1 MQLLATNRRKSAQAN
16 EFPVS
21 GLAYP
26 VSSVSKA
33 FLPASGD
40 FRVLSAPVTL
50 ITSLQHALN
59 RKDASNN
66 SMSAHKP
73 INYSHCV
80 LALIFLVGVSLL
92 PAAAQQSSTAPPQ
105 TPPQTPSSP
114 PPTQQPATPQRPLGV
129 LPQFGV
135 TYQHDAPP
143 LRPIQKFRVWWRTSI
158 DPATITIAGIEAGV
172 GQAENSFSGYG
183 QGAQGYGKRFG
194 ASLADEASSG
204 FFSNF
209 FYSTIFKEDPR
220 YFRVGEGTV
229 KHRFWR
235 SIIQEFVCHTDA
247 GGRSF
252 SYENV
257 LGAFSSGALSNAYYP
272 DSDRGFGLTMSRSGT
287 ALALGS
293 AGGLLNEFWP
303 DVRRRLFHKH
313 QHPAGD
319 DASSNQ

>member
-1 MQLLATNRRKSAQAN
+1 MYFCNPPGRKPHPSFQLAPKLMNYLRR
-16 EFPVS
+16 
-21 GLAYP
+21 
-26 VSSVSKA
+26 
-33 FLPASGD
+33 
-40 FRVLSAPVTL
+40 
-50 ITSLQHALN
+50 
-59 RKDASNN
+59 
-66 SMSAHKP
+66 
-73 INYSHCV
+73 V
-80 LALIFLVGVSLL
+80 LALSVLAGLSFTN
-92 PAAAQQSSTAPPQ
+92 AAAQQSSPPGPQAPQPPTSPKEPQ
-105 TPPQTPSSP
+105 TSQPPAAPS
-114 PPTQQPATPQRPLGV
+114 QQPETPKRPLGV

-143 LRPIQKFRVWWRTSI
+143 LRTSQKFRVWWRTSI
-158 DPATITIAGIEAGV
+158 DPATIVIAGIEAGV

-194 ASLADEASSG
+194 AALADEASSG

-209 FYSTIFKEDPR
+209 FYSTLFKEDPR
-220 YFRVGEGTV
+220 YFRVGEGSF
-229 KHRFWR
+229 KHRFGR

-272 DSDRGFGLTMSRSGT
+272 ETDRGFGLTMSRSGT

-303 DVRRRLFHKH
+303 DVRNKLFHKH
-313 QHPAGD
+313 PKPDSTPPPAT
-319 DASSNQ
+319 Q

>member
-1 MQLLATNRRKSAQAN
+1 MNH
-16 EFPVS
+16 
-21 GLAYP
+21 
-26 VSSVSKA
+26 
-33 FLPASGD
+33 LP
-40 FRVLSAPVTL
+40 R
-50 ITSLQHALN
+50 
-59 RKDASNN
+59 
-66 SMSAHKP
+66 
-73 INYSHCV
+73 V
-80 LALIFLVGVSLL
+80 LALFVLAGLSFTT
-92 PAAAQQSSTAPPQ
+92 AAAQQSSTAQPQASQPPAPPSQ
-105 TPPQTPSSP
+105 APQSSEPPAAPSQPETPK
-114 PPTQQPATPQRPLGV
+114 RPLGV

-172 GQAENSFSGYG
+172 GQAQNSFSGYG

-194 ASLADEASSG
+194 AALADEASSG

-209 FYSTIFKEDPR
+209 FYSTLFKEDPR
-220 YFRVGEGTV
+220 YFRVGEGSF

-272 DSDRGFGLTMSRSGT
+272 ETDRGFGLTMSRSGT

-303 DVRRRLFHKH
+303 DVRNKIFHKH
-313 QHPAGD
+313 PKPGSAPSPAT
-319 DASSNQ
+319 Q

>member
-1 MQLLATNRRKSAQAN
+1 MPAPKPMN
-16 EFPVS
+16 
-21 GLAYP
+21 Y
-26 VSSVSKA
+26 SK
-33 FLPASGD
+33 
-40 FRVLSAPVTL
+40 RVL
-50 ITSLQHALN
+50 
-59 RKDASNN
+59 
-66 SMSAHKP
+66 
-73 INYSHCV
+73 V
-80 LALIFLVGVSLL
+80 LTVVAGSCLARAV
-92 PAAAQQSSTAPPQ
+92 AQQSSSAPAQ
-105 TPPQTPSSP
+105 TPQP
-114 PPTQQPATPQRPLGV
+114 PPAAPTQQPKEPQRPLGV

-143 LRPIQKFRVWWRTSI
+143 LRTSQKFRVWWRTAI

-209 FYSTIFKEDPR
+209 LYSTLFKEDPR
-220 YFRVGEGTV
+220 YFRVGEGSI
-229 KHRFWR
+229 KHRIGH
-235 SIIQEFVCHTDA
+235 SLIQEFVCHTDK

-303 DVRRRLFHKH
+303 DIRRKLSHKH
-313 QHPAGD
+313 SQPTGD
-319 DASSNQ
+319 ATAPNK

>member
-1 MQLLATNRRKSAQAN
+1 MNDSHRILILVLLAGIYLAPAVAQQ
-16 EFPVS
+16 
-21 GLAYP
+21 
-26 VSSVSKA
+26 
-33 FLPASGD
+33 
-40 FRVLSAPVTL
+40 T
-50 ITSLQHALN
+50 
-59 RKDASNN
+59 
-66 SMSAHKP
+66 
-73 INYSHCV
+73 
-80 LALIFLVGVSLL
+80 
-92 PAAAQQSSTAPPQ
+92 PAAAAPAQP
-105 TPPQTPSSP
+105 SP
-114 PPTQQPATPQRPLGV
+114 PAPTEQTQAPKDPQRPLGV

-143 LRPIQKFRVWWRTSI
+143 LRTSQKFRVWWRTAV

-172 GQAENSFSGYG
+172 GQAQNSFSGYG

-194 ASLADEASSG
+194 AALADEASSG

-220 YFRVGEGTV
+220 YFRVGEGSI
-229 KHRFWR
+229 KHRFWN
-235 SIIQEFVCHTDA
+235 SVTQEFVCHTDA

-303 DVRRRLFHKH
+303 DIRNKLFHKH
-313 QHPAGD
+313 PHDGGAAPAT
-319 DASSNQ
+319 Q